1 MEQVL
6 AALEPLS
13 EEQLRLLAR
22 VNLARA
28 LRIALDPG
36 DWGVWSVIHS
46 VDYISG
52 PAAGLGDLAAREPGT
67 ESLVRFT
74 EAVVALD
81 DEYDQAPVGA
91 PFWPFTAASDA
102 YVAAYSLQVAT
113 AETCRDYAESQ
124 VEYFFEFTEFAD
136 NHRIES
142 ERDIEDPPSDLS
154 AADSDETFTARELRF
169 WLDMVQALE
178 TRGAEA
184 LPDLIAAGR
193 ALAEQYITAL
203 QALS

>member
-1 MEQVL
+1 VEQVL
-6 AALEPLS
+6 AVLEPLN

-46 VDYISG
+46 VDFISEA
-52 PAAGLGDLAAREPGT
+52 AAGLGDIAAREPDA
-67 ESLVRFT
+67 ESLTRFD
-74 EAVVALD
+74 EAAVALRD
-81 DEYDQAPVGA
+81 DYDEAPMDA
-91 PFWPFTAASDA
+91 AYWPFAATGDA
-102 YVAAYSLQVAT
+102 DASAYALLAGT
-113 AETCRDYAESQ
+113 AENIHDHAKSQ
-124 VEYFFEFTEFAD
+124 VEYFFEFAEIAD
-136 NHRIES
+136 
-142 ERDIEDPPSDLS
+142 RDLLGEEHGNGDSPAEGS
-154 AADSDETFTARELRF
+154 AAGSDETFTARELRF